1 MRKLLSILFFEPA
14 LQKQRYRCAIA
25 LYLMILALGSMP
37 GARAD
42 IGEYAPGIVLH
53 FSAYAGLTLLLFGGS
68 NGNRLDRSIKSVATV
83 MAMGAVDELVQSFL
97 PYRHGAVSDWLIDCS
112 AALLTALLLWALWPA
127 LQRPQQR

>member
-25 LYLMILALGSMP
+25 LYLMILALGSVP
-37 GARAD
+37 GARTD

-112 AALLTALLLWALWPA
+112 AALLTALLLWALWPK
-127 LQRPQQR
+127 LQRAGQN

>member
-25 LYLMILALGSMP
+25 LYLMILALGSVP
-37 GARAD
+37 GARTD

-112 AALLTALLLWALWPA
+112 AALLTALLLWALWPK
-127 LQRPQQR
+127 LQGAGQN